1 MRARQVFITYL
12 LYACFLCSH
21 VQAQTDSF
29 PSFFYEIKAKSD
41 KGLIA
46 YFDSLYNKN
55 SNEAEFL
62 QKSLLSYAEKEDLFL
77 MQLLCNRN
85 LGQLYNNRKIH
96 PLSIAYFNRAAKL
109 AESWHDASFLGNVLV
124 SMSGVYNALGKKD
137 DALKHL
143 LQAYEILI
151 KVDSLEAGQVQ
162 YAMAN
167 LNFDTGN
174 MEDAIRYA
182 FTAKKIYDRINGQL
196 PKKYL
201 YNLMHVL
208 NTIGISYRE
217 IDEYDSAIYYL
228 DASREIALQLD
239 NEFWANLTIGNM
251 GSVFML
257 KGEYEKALTYLKQD
271 LRASKKFKEWTSAA
285 NAAMSIGKAYSKL
298 GNNELAK
305 VYYDSSLFAFG
316 ANINN
321 TDILRAHYYKNLS
334 NWHIDKKE
342 FEEALDFQ
350 QKYAA
355 LKDTLLSRKQ
365 QVELA
370 QVKANYDFDSKIK
383 EIDLLTKNNEL
394 QQQRIEYRN
403 IIILAGAA
411 AICIILIVTALLYIN
426 LNARKRDNA
435 LLAEQ
440 KERIESQSEQ
450 LAEQNRVIQVIN
462 DNLEQEVEKRTQSLK
477 SLNKELDIFLYHA
490 SHDIRQPI
498 ATILGLENLARKY
511 TTDPDLTDI
520 LERLKSTADRMDN
533 MLRKLQISHSVN
545 HTPARLEEVD
555 LQELTLKVIELNKDT
570 EKRRA
575 ATLCIDIEKRVIN
588 SNSELLAVVIHNI
601 IENALTY
608 GNERPLEV
616 NIDGKQLNEEYCM
629 TISDNGEGIPR
640 EFQPSVFNAFF
651 KASAQSKGNGLG
663 LYLAWKASTI
673 LGIKIELKSELNK
686 GSEFTLHIPT
696 V

>member
-1 MRARQVFITYL
+1 FITYL
-12 LYACFLCSH
+12 LYACSLCSQ
-21 VQAQTDSF
+21 VQAQADSF

-41 KGLIA
+41 AGIIS
-46 YFDSLYNKN
+46 YFDSLRNN
-55 SNEAEFL
+55 PSDQAEIL
-62 QKSLLSYAEKEDLFL
+62 QKSLLSYAEEEELYL
-77 MQLLCNRN
+77 VELLCNRN
-85 LGQLYNNRKIH
+85 LGKIYSNNKEHSLAIAH
-96 PLSIAYFNRAAKL
+96 LSRAAEL
-109 AESWHDASFLGNVLV
+109 AASWPDPSLHGDILV
-124 SMSGVYNALGKKD
+124 SMSGIYDALGKKD
-137 DALKHL
+137 DALEKL
-143 LQAYEILI
+143 LRAYEILI
-151 KVDSLEAGQVQ
+151 KADSLEAAQVQ

-167 LNFDTGN
+167 LNYGSGN
-174 MEDAIRYA
+174 LREALRYG
-182 FTAKKIYDRINGQL
+182 FTAKKIYDRFKMDELQT
-196 PKKYL
+196 KYQ
-201 YNLMHVL
+201 YNLMHLL
-208 NTIGISYRE
+208 NTIGVTYRE
-217 IDEYDSAIYYL
+217 LKEYDSAIYYL
-228 DASREIALQLD
+228 DSSREIALHLN
-239 NEFWANLTIGNM
+239 NEFWINLTIGNI
-251 GSVFML
+251 GSVYML
-257 KGEYEKALTYLKQD
+257 KGEYEKAIAYLRQD
-271 LRASKKFKEWTSAA
+271 LRASKKFKEWISAA
-285 NAAMSIGKAYSKL
+285 NSAMSIGQAYSKL

-305 VYYDSSLFAFG
+305 VYYDSALYVFG
-316 ANINN
+316 NKASN
-321 TDILRAHYYKNLS
+321 TDILRTHYYRNLS
-334 NWHIDKKE
+334 LWYASKKE
-342 FEEALDFQ
+342 FENALIYQ
-350 QKYAA
+350 QRYMA
-355 LKDTLLSRKQ
+355 LKDTLMGRKQ

-370 QVKANYDFDSKIK
+370 QVKANYDFDRKLK
-383 EIDLLTKNNEL
+383 EIDLLTKNNQL
-394 QQQRIEYRN
+394 QQQRIDYRN

-555 LQELTLKVIELNKDT
+555 LQELTLKVIELNKET